1 MSDARIRDN
10 LFSVRDRIAESAK
23 RSGRDPGSVVLV
35 AVTKKQPMELV
46 RQLIEAG
53 ARDLAENYPQELWRK
68 AETLTDLPT
77 DARWHLIGHL
87 QRNKVKRTL
96 PIAKVIHAVDS
107 LRLLKAI
114 DRQVDEDQEPPM
126 VLLQVNTSG
135 EEAKHGWRDGAILA
149 DAEEI
154 AGCQRLVPA
163 GLMTMAAWGT
173 DAQTARPS
181 FVRLREIRD
190 ALRDR
195 SGLPLPE
202 LSMGMS
208 NDFETA
214 VEEGA
219 TLVRVG
225 SALFEGTET

>member
-1 MSDARIRDN
+1 MNDNRIRDN
-10 LFSVRDRIAESAK
+10 LLSVLDRIAESAR

-35 AVTKKQPMELV
+35 AVTKKQPIQRIRELV
-46 RQLIEAG
+46 KAG

-68 AETLTDLPT
+68 AEALGDLPPE
-77 DARWHLIGHL
+77 ARWHLIGHL

-96 PIAKVIHAVDS
+96 PIARVIHAVDS
-107 LRLLKAI
+107 LRLLQAI
-114 DRQVDEDQEPPM
+114 DEQIDEAQEPPT
-126 VLLQVNTSG
+126 VLLQVNTSD
-135 EEAKHGWRDGAILA
+135 EDAKHGWRDDAILA
-149 DAEEI
+149 DAEAI
-154 AGCQRLVPA
+154 AGCRRVVPA

-173 DAQTARPS
+173 DAQSARPS

-190 ALRDR
+190 ALRER
-195 SGLPLPE
+195 SGLALPE

-225 SALFEGTET
+225 SALFEGVEP